1 MTEPAPRPGAI
12 SMPLAIVT
20 IVVLL
25 MAIVFDCLVPAT
37 ANAAVDDE
45 AHPALTQE
53 QRTLLD
59 LLGPGVVGEPVELP
73 DIGHVRHWY
82 PLEAQRG
89 MYQNASGSAKGQ
101 VREVSLRWV
110 KRDPKQPG
118 AAGTGAW
125 RLHSHGSNIKYLTEI
140 KGHLRLPTEIDLQ
153 HGVMTV
159 FDPPEP
165 ILLADVME
173 GESRVIDLQVSV
185 YDLHNPKQL
194 RYTGSVQETYTNG
207 RYMVHIPRG
216 IYPARL
222 ISVRTEGKVG
232 PATSDRRSR
241 VLRQGRR
248 SDRLHRAQHISAFCC
263 TTRRHRSVWF
273 YREVRSPPNA
283 GRRAPP
289 AAPSRVRS
297 ATGGVDSCPQ
307 CFDSCCPCSM
317 ASVVISE
324 PVNTICPMM
333 TDEKIVDED
342 NVVEFNGQQ
351 IGCAAPSA
359 SGNGTSS
366 MTPHGRPS

>member
-1 MTEPAPRPGAI
+1 
-12 SMPLAIVT
+12 MPLAIVT

-194 RYTGSVQETYTNG
+194 KYTGSVQETYTDLG
-207 RYMVHIPRG
+207 AYMVHIPRG
-216 IYPARL
+216 TYPARL

-232 PATSDRRSR
+232 PADIQTEDLAFYAKG
-241 VLRQGRR
+241 VGRIAYIER
-248 SDRLHRAQHISAFCC
+248 KHISAFLLYNK
-263 TTRRHRSVWF
+263 TTQVGMVLSGSP
-273 YREVRSPPNA
+273 EVTTKTPA
-283 GRRAPP
+283 DEAPP
-289 AAPSRVRS
+289 AAP
-297 ATGGVDSCPQ
+297 
-307 CFDSCCPCSM
+307 
-317 ASVVISE
+317 
-324 PVNTICPMM
+324 
-333 TDEKIVDED
+333 
-342 NVVEFNGQQ
+342 
-351 IGCAAPSA
+351 
-359 SGNGTSS
+359 
-366 MTPHGRPS
+366 